1 MIISKA
7 YDVEIFPNL
16 FSVTFVDMSSYFKTF
31 SDCVDAKGKPI
42 ALTEK
47 LSVAEIKERLNK
59 VEFKIFWI
67 SDTDDSQLIE
77 LVGYI
82 NSMEA
87 RYNLITDNTGNSYQ
101 EAVRHDVFG
110 FNSKSYDDNMIR
122 AFLMRF
128 NRFDST
134 KHLIT
139 YLYETSKKL
148 IDLQKNVDKM

>member
-7 YDVEIFPNL
+7 CDVEIFPNL
-16 FSVTFVDMSSYFKTF
+16 FRVTFVDMSSYFKTF

-47 LSVAEIKERLNK
+47 LSVAEIKERLNR
-59 VEFKIFWI
+59 VESKIFWI

-87 RYNLITDNTGNSYQ
+87 KYNLVKGYRIS
-101 EAVRHDVFG
+101 EARAKERMYENYIKFIHDFMFYNVI
-110 FNSKSYDDNMIR
+110 Y
-122 AFLMRF
+122 
-128 NRFDST
+128 
-134 KHLIT
+134 KHRLLANNEKEHIKRLIH
-139 YLYETSKKL
+139 E
-148 IDLQKNVDKM
+148 